1 MFRNLSLND
10 SSEKEND
17 MLFSWWKYFMYK
29 RAGQMEKE
37 MVIVTSVGKSKP
49 VELDF
54 CEWKPKN
61 ETKQTQ
67 KNRLQSDR

>member
-1 MFRNLSLND
+1 
-10 SSEKEND
+10 
-17 MLFSWWKYFMYK
+17 MYK

-54 CEWKPKN
+54 CE
-61 ETKQTQ
+61 
-67 KNRLQSDR
+67 